1 MINVSISST
10 FILHPYAET
19 IKRLFITAILSS
31 PSFGERNSLN
41 LFFTD
46 FNKFECENHPLSFLI
61 NPIWLPKNMSG
72 KVSAFIVGATGQV
85 GKAISKELAKTD
97 SVDRVTLFTRRQID
111 PSQGDTENDYS
122 KFTVKVVDYEKLEE
136 NHTKDFEG
144 FDVGYT
150 AIGLI
155 GTQSIEE
162 KTKVDHDYLLEAAKL
177 AKAGG
182 CNNLNVVTGGSS
194 KDSPFFYM
202 RNKWVIE
209 QDVSALGYERVTF
222 YRPGLLLGG
231 NRENLPLAYK
241 LSSPIVNFLDRG
253 RFLSLDVPALA
264 KVMVHN
270 SLQPAKAAVEFL
282 ENREI
287 HKQGIKLANTNNNNK

>member
-1 MINVSISST
+1 ISSP
-10 FILHPYAET
+10 FILHSYAE
-19 IKRLFITAILSS
+19 RVFFAAILSS
-31 PSFGERNSLN
+31 PSFGERNSRN

-136 NHTKDFEG
+136 NHSKDFEG
-144 FDVGYT
+144 FDIGY
-150 AIGLI
+150 AALGLI
-155 GTQSIEE
+155 GTQSNEE
-162 KTKVDHDYLLEAAKL
+162 KKRVDHDYLLEAAKL

-182 CNNLNVVTGGSS
+182 CNNFNVVTGGSS
-194 KDSPFFYM
+194 KDSRFFIM
-202 RNKWVIE
+202 RNKWLIE
-209 QDVSALGYERVTF
+209 QDVSALGFERVTF
-222 YRPGLLLGG
+222 YRPGQLVGG
-231 NRENLPLAYK
+231 ERENLPLAYK
-241 LSSPIVNFLDRG
+241 LTNPVVNVLDCG
-253 RFLSLDVPALA
+253 RFMSLEVPILA

-270 SLQPAKAAVEFL
+270 SLQPAKAAVEFR
-282 ENREI
+282 ENREV
-287 HKQGIKLANTNNNNK
+287 HKQGIELAKAQNNKK

>member
-1 MINVSISST
+1 MPSLKSETLYTNPNC
-10 FILHPYAET
+10 LHLAVH
-19 IKRLFITAILSS
+19 KAILSS
-31 PSFGERNSLN
+31 PTFGERNSLN

-144 FDVGYT
+144 FDIGYT
-150 AIGLI
+150 ALGLI
-155 GTQSIEE
+155 GSYSNEE
-162 KTKVDHDYLLEAAKL
+162 KKRVDHDYVLEAAKL

-182 CNNLNVVTGGSS
+182 CNNLNVVTGGNAD
-194 KDSPFFYM
+194 KDSRFFVFS
-202 RNKWVIE
+202 NKGQIE
-209 QDVSALGYERVTF
+209 HDVSALEFERVAF
-222 YRPGLLLGG
+222 YRPGQLVGG
-231 NRENLPLAYK
+231 ERENLPLAYK
-241 LSSPIVNFLDRG
+241 LTNPVVKVLDCS
-253 RFLSLDVPALA
+253 RFMSCEVPVLA
-264 KVMVHN
+264 KVMVYN
-270 SLQPAKAAVEFL
+270 SLQPAKAAVEFH
-282 ENREI
+282 ENREV
-287 HKQGIKLANTNNNNK
+287 HKQGIELAKSAKQ